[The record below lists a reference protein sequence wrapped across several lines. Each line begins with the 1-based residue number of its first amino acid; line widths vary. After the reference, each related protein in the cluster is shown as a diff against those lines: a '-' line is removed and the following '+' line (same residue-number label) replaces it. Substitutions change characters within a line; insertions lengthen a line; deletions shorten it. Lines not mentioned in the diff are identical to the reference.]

1 MHPLAREIH
10 LHQEGPQP
18 GPEVYSLQAAKIALE
33 IASKGPQRQ
42 STVSMDLSKGERIS
56 TFLWDKQ
63 MSDYD
68 QKYHD

>member
-1 MHPLAREIH
+1 MRIYPD
-10 LHQEGPQP
+10 GPQP
-18 GPEVYSLQAAKIALE
+18 GPEVYSLQASNIALE

-42 STVSMDLSKGERIS
+42 STVSMDLRKGERVS
-56 TFLWDKQ
+56 TFLWDKL